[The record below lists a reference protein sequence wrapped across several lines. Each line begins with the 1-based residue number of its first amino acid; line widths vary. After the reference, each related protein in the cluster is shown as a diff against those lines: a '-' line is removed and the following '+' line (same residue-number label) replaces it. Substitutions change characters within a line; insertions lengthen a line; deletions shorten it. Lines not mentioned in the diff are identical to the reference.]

1 MQYIELKEMNF
12 YAYHG
17 VMEQERKVGNT
28 YTVDLK
34 IYFDFREAMRTD
46 NLNDTIHY
54 AFVYEIIKQ
63 EMTIPSHLIEHVA
76 GRILQRLHNDF
87 PQIQSIEIR
96 LAKKNPP
103 FGGDIR
109 ETAVGIITDY
119 SAVYPKSS
127 GGQI

>member
-1 MQYIELKEMNF
+1 MQYIELKEMIF
-12 YAYHG
+12 HAYHG

-46 NLNDTIHY
+46 DLTHTIHY
-54 AFVYEIIKQ
+54 ASVYEIVKQ
-63 EMTIPSHLIEHVA
+63 EMAVPSQLIEHVA
-76 GRILQRLHNDF
+76 GRILKHLRDVF
-87 PQIQSIEIR
+87 PQIEVIEIR

-109 ETAVGIITDY
+109 EAAVGICTEFHRR
-119 SAVYPKSS
+119 
-127 GGQI
+127 Q